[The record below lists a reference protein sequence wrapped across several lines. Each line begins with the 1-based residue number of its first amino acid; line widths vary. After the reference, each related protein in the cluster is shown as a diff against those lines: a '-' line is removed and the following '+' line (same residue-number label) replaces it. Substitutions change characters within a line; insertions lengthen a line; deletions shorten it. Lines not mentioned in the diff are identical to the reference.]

1 MPGDY
6 GYANARIRALK
17 SCLLNR
23 QDYEALIA
31 AANSGE
37 LVQLLLRTAYKP
49 DVEAALVRYQ
59 GAQRVADALRRNVT
73 RTVGS
78 LRRFFDGRARELI
91 ELLIARWDLFNL
103 IAILR
108 GQARGVAAE
117 EILSVLV
124 PAGVLTETE
133 LRELVKQPTIQAS
146 SELMLAWR
154 LPFAGAVAEA
164 LRLSG
169 GDLAS
174 VESRLHQI
182 RFRDALSR
190 LGTETNDA
198 MVREMLETEID
209 VANLSL
215 LIRLSPLRRRTAAT
229 APSSSSVEMRE
240 MLIPS
245 GSLPLYLLA
254 ELAQA
259 ADVEAMIGRLA
270 DAPYGHALRQ
280 RLEQSRQSGDATV
293 LERALEKLLAL
304 KGIRMFHR
312 DPLTIGVATGYLWAK
327 TTEVANLRFI
337 AQGKEL
343 GWRTDTI
350 RGELFWW
357 GGE

>member
-1 MPGDY
+1 MPSDY

-23 QDYEALIA
+23 QDYEGAIA
-31 AANSGE
+31 AANTGA
-37 LVQLLLRTAYKP
+37 LIQLLVRTAYQP
-49 DVEAALVRYQ
+49 DVEAALARYQ
-59 GAQRVADALRRNVT
+59 GVRCMADALRRNVT
-73 RTVGS
+73 RTVAS
-78 LRRFFDGRARELI
+78 LRSFFDGRARELI
-91 ELLIARWDLFNL
+91 EMLAARWDLFNI

-108 GQARGVAAE
+108 GQSRGVAAE

-124 PAGVLTETE
+124 PAGALSQTE
-133 LRELVKQPTIQAS
+133 LSELVKQPTIQAT
-146 SELMLAWR
+146 SELMLTWR

-169 GDLAS
+169 GELAR
-174 VESRLHQI
+174 VESRLYQI
-182 RFRDALSR
+182 RFPDTLAR

-198 MVREMLETEID
+198 LICEMLESEVD
-209 VANLSL
+209 VANLAL
-215 LIRLSPLRRRTAAT
+215 LLRLAPLRRQTAAT
-229 APSSSSVEMRE
+229 ALVSSIADMRAL
-240 MLIPS
+240 LIPG

-254 ELAQA
+254 EFAEA
-259 ADVEAMIGRLA
+259 TDVEALIGRLA
-270 DAPYGHALRQ
+270 DIPYGQPLRQ
-280 RLEQSRQSGDATV
+280 CLESYRQSGDVTV

-312 DPLTIGVATGYLWAK
+312 DPLTIGIAIGYLWAK

-343 GWRTDTI
+343 GWQSDAI